1 MTPALSTLASALPRA
16 NRMGCVFLSV
26 VAILTA
32 ATTSTAAAGID
43 QNVQVAPTT
52 SPASPPFAPA
62 QTSAPK
68 PSPKVPAKKNSAS
81 GSGWSAL
88 NAAQR
93 QALRPLAPSWD
104 SLSAGQRRKW
114 LEISREYPSLS
125 AADQTK
131 MHSRMSEWVAL
142 SARER
147 ANARLNFA
155 ATSELSKELSPQE
168 KKAKWDAYQSLSA
181 EEKKKLAETGARRPP
196 GAATATRPV
205 ATDKLATLPITAPV
219 RLPKMV
225 LDQVS
230 DTALTTDP
238 ASGVSN

>member
-1 MTPALSTLASALPRA
+1 MTPALSSLVFALARA
-16 NRMGCVFLSV
+16 NRTRFVFLSV
-26 VAILTA
+26 VAILAA
-32 ATTSTAAAGID
+32 ATTAAAAGID
-43 QNVQVAPTT
+43 QNFSAVPTA
-52 SPASPPFAPA
+52 SPASPPFAPV
-62 QTSAPK
+62 QTPAPK
-68 PSPKVPAKKNSAS
+68 PANTLPSKKNSAS
-81 GSGWSAL
+81 GAGWSAL

-93 QALRPLAPSWD
+93 QALQPLAPSWD

-125 AADQTK
+125 ATDKAK

-168 KKAKWDAYQSLSA
+168 KKAKWEAYQSLSA
-181 EEKKKLAETGARRPP
+181 EEKKKLAEAGARRPP

-205 ATDKLATLPITAPV
+205 AADKLATLPATAPA
-219 RLPKMV
+219 RPPKMV
-225 LDQVS
+225 VEPVS
-230 DTALTTDP
+230 ETALSTEP